1 MKTYETREGKWISE
15 KPKEYFKG
23 FDSHGNKVFVG
34 DTMIRRL
41 KKLKMKEQL
50 LLMVLQLNGRAVAS
64 KSIGRGFGSHQDHN

>member
-34 DTMIRRL
+34 DTMIR
-41 KKLKMKEQL
+41 KESKRTFK
-50 LLMVLQLNGRAVAS
+50 VYEKTSSYEIEIATLQI
-64 KSIGRGFGSHQDHN
+64 KH

>member
-34 DTMIRRL
+34 DTMIR
-41 KKLKMKEQL
+41 K
-50 LLMVLQLNGRAVAS
+50 
-64 KSIGRGFGSHQDHN
+64 